1 MATKAETFR
10 SDEERKAKKKPA
22 AAKPKPKAKSTA
34 KKTKA
39 KAVER
44 TRTDVGALHA
54 AENEKSSSARRAS
67 DARVKATRVRG
78 KARG

>member
-10 SDEERKAKKKPA
+10 SDEERQTKKKPA
-22 AAKPKPKAKSTA
+22 ATKRKPKSTA
-34 KKTKA
+34 KAAKA
-39 KAVER
+39 KAKAKAR

-54 AENEKSSSARRAS
+54 AENEKSSSSRRAS

>member
-10 SDEERKAKKKPA
+10 SDEERQTKKKPA
-22 AAKPKPKAKSTA
+22 ATKRKPKSTA
-34 KKTKA
+34 KAAKA
-39 KAVER
+39 KAR

-54 AENEKSSSARRAS
+54 AENEKSSSSRRAS